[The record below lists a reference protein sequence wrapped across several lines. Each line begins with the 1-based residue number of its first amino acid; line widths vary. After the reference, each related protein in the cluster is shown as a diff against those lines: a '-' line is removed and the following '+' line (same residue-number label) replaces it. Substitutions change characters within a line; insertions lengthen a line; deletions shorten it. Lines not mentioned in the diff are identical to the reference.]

1 MDQWEVGYNQL
12 TWNNGGTHLLAAP
25 GQGERDQRAVEQR
38 LGQVRVQVRHG
49 RCERRDVVR

>member
-1 MDQWEVGYNQL
+1 MDQWKEGYNQL

-25 GQGERDQRAVEQR
+25 GQGERDQRAVKQR